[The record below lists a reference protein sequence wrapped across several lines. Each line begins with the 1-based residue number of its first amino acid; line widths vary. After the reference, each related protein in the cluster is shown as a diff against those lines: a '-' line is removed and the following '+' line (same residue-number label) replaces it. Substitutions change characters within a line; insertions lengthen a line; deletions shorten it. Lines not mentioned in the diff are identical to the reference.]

1 MTPTEKPAVL
11 LAAPVLP
18 ALELMLENA
27 FAVHKILPG
36 PGRAEV
42 LRQTGGGVRAAVV
55 SGSHGLDLEE
65 MAALPD
71 LGLVCVFGV
80 GLDAL
85 HLPHLRD
92 RRIAVTTTPV
102 LTDDVADLAV
112 ALWLAVARQIPRADR
127 FVRGGEWALTGQ
139 HPLAGRASGRRM
151 GVVGFGRIGQAIARR
166 VEPFASEVL
175 YSSRRASPMS
185 SLRFVPSLLELAEV
199 CDVLFLAA
207 PGGPDTVGLV
217 GEEVLNALGP
227 TGVLVNVARGSLVDE
242 PALIAALGEGRLGAA
257 ALDVF
262 VGEPHVAPEL
272 LAQPNVVLSPHIGSA
287 TVECRLEMAE
297 CVMANLKAFFQGRN
311 LPTQVSWT

>member
-1 MTPTEKPAVL
+1 MAPTAKPAVL

-18 ALELMLENA
+18 ALELMLEEA
-27 FAVHKILPG
+27 FTVHKVLPD
-36 PGRAEV
+36 PIRAEV
-42 LRQTGGGVRAAVV
+42 LRRMGAGIRAAVV
-55 SGSHGLDLEE
+55 SGSHGLGLQE
-65 MAALPD
+65 MEALPD

-112 ALWLAVARQIPRADR
+112 ALWLAVARLIPRADR

-151 GVVGFGRIGQAIARR
+151 GVVGFGKIGQAIARR

-175 YSSRRASPMS
+175 YSSRRPSPMS
-185 SLRFVPSLLELAEV
+185 SLRFVPSLLELADV

-207 PGGPDTVGLV
+207 PGGPDTAGLV

-227 TGVLVNVARGSLVDE
+227 TGLLVNVARGSLVDE
-242 PALIAALGEGRLGAA
+242 LALIAALVEARLGAA

-272 LAQPNVVLSPHIGSA
+272 LALPNVVLSPHIGSA
-287 TVECRLEMAE
+287 TFECRLAMAD
-297 CVMANLKAFFQGRN
+297 CVMANLRAFFEGRR
-311 LPTQVSWT
+311 LPTPVAWT

>member
-1 MTPTEKPAVL
+1 MAPAEKPAVL

-18 ALELMLENA
+18 ALELMLEEA

-42 LRQTGGGVRAAVV
+42 LRQIGGGIRAAVV
-55 SGSHGLDLEE
+55 SGSHGLGMEE
-65 MAALPD
+65 MEALPE
-71 LGLVCVFGV
+71 LGILCVFGV

-85 HLPHLRD
+85 HLPGLRD
-92 RRIAVTTTPV
+92 RGIAVTTTPV

-175 YSSRRASPMS
+175 YSSRRPSPMS
-185 SLRFVPSLLELAEV
+185 SLHFVPSLLELADV

-217 GEEVLNALGP
+217 GKEVLNALGP
-227 TGVLVNVARGSLVDE
+227 TGVLINVARGSLVDE

-262 VGEPHVAPEL
+262 VGEPHVVPEL
-272 LAQPNVVLSPHIGSA
+272 IALPNVVLSPHIGSA
-287 TVECRLEMAE
+287 TVECRLAMAE
-297 CVMANLKAFFQGRN
+297 CVMANLRAFFESSR
-311 LPTQVSWT
+311 LPTPVGWT